1 MQESGFTL
9 AGADLERWLE
19 EAWAFA
25 LPRLLES
32 AGWIITAALL
42 YVAVGW
48 TMRRVERAAERRTAT
63 VLDDWVARLVR
74 QLLLLSVVFFTL
86 WRITLTWDLGRA
98 GSAVIAAW
106 IVAMAFPISSFI
118 SSLLQMAAEHVA
130 PRTESSLD
138 DTALP
143 LFSKILRG
151 LLIAGA
157 AVVALGTIGIHVGPL
172 MAGAG
177 VAGLAL
183 SLAAKDT
190 LSNLIAGL
198 QLIVDRPF
206 KVGDRVELWSV
217 PKEYGTWGDVVEIGL
232 RATKVR
238 TPDNLVVIVPNNEIM
253 RRDIINYTASGEDI
267 RLRIPI
273 GIAYDADEKLAKE
286 LIMRAMEEIP
296 GIKSTPE
303 PVVIVRSF
311 GASSVD
317 LEARPWIEDARRR
330 RAIGDQVTERVKEL
344 FDEHGVE
351 IPYPKRDIYVR
362 SRADRKPQEGKP
374 APAKSEEAGDRESA
388 EREPT
393 GLDLG

>member
-1 MQESGFTL
+1 MQESGFSLGKEDL
-9 AGADLERWLE
+9 ARWLE
-19 EAWAFA
+19 DAWAFS

-32 AGWIITAALL
+32 AGWIAAAGLL
-42 YVAVGW
+42 YIAVQWG
-48 TMRRVERAAERRTAT
+48 MRRVERAAETRTST
-63 VLDDWVARLVR
+63 VMDDWVARLVR

-86 WRITLTWDLGRA
+86 WRITLTWGLTRA
-98 GSAVIAAW
+98 GHAVIAVW
-106 IVAMAFPISSFI
+106 IVGLAFPISSFV
-118 SSLLQMAAEHVA
+118 SSLLQLLAERLA

-143 LFSKILRG
+143 LFSKVIRG

-157 AVVALGTIGIHVGPL
+157 AIVALGTVGIHVGPL
-172 MAGAG
+172 LAGAG

-190 LSNLIAGL
+190 LSNLIAGV
-198 QLIVDRPF
+198 QLILDRPF
-206 KVGDRVELWSV
+206 KIGDRVELWTV

-232 RATKVR
+232 RATKIR
-238 TPDNLVVIVPNNEIM
+238 TPDNLIVIVPNNEIM

-273 GIAYDADEKLAKE
+273 GISYDADAALAKD
-286 LIMRAMEEIP
+286 LILQAMREIP
-296 GIKSTPE
+296 GIKSKPE

-317 LEARPWIEDARRR
+317 MEARPWIDDARRR
-330 RAIGDQVTERVKEL
+330 RAIGDLVTERVKEL

-362 SRADRKPQEGKP
+362 SKSDRKPGDKEP
-374 APAKSEEAGDRESA
+374 EAQGPE
-388 EREPT
+388 
-393 GLDLG
+393 DLLLG

>member
-1 MQESGFTL
+1 MQESGF
-9 AGADLERWLE
+9 DLSQVDVQEWLQ
-19 EAWAFA
+19 EAWAFS

-32 AGWIITAALL
+32 AGWIGMAALL
-42 YVAVGW
+42 YVAVRW
-48 TMRRVERAAERRTAT
+48 TMRRVERAAESRTSN
-63 VLDDWVARLVR
+63 VVDDWAARLVR

-86 WRITLTWDLGRA
+86 WRLALTWGLVRA
-98 GSAVIAAW
+98 ASALIAVW
-106 IVAMAFPISSFI
+106 IVGLAFPISNFLA
-118 SSLLQMAAEHVA
+118 SLLQMLAERMA
-130 PRTESSLD
+130 PRTETSLD

-143 LFSKILRG
+143 LFNKVIRG

-157 AVVALGTIGIHVGPL
+157 ALVALETIGIRVGPL
-172 MAGAG
+172 LAGAG

-190 LSNLIAGL
+190 LSNLIAGV
-198 QLIVDRPF
+198 QLIIDRPF
-206 KVGDRVELWSV
+206 KVGDRVELWTV

-232 RATKVR
+232 RATKIR
-238 TPDNLVVIVPNNEIM
+238 TPDNLIVIVPNNEIM

-273 GIAYDADEKLAKE
+273 GIAYDADATLAKD
-286 LIMRAMEEIP
+286 LILRAMREIP
-296 GIKSTPE
+296 GIRSKPE

-317 LEARPWIEDARRR
+317 LEARPWIDEARRR

-362 SRADRKPQEGKP
+362 SAADRKSADRNP
-374 APAKSEEAGDRESA
+374 GDNEPESP
-388 EREPT
+388 EREDPI
-393 GLDLG
+393 LG

>member
-1 MQESGFTL
+1 MV
-9 AGADLERWLE
+9 DLERWLE
-19 EAWAFA
+19 DAWAFA

-32 AGWIITAALL
+32 AGWIAAAGLL
-42 YVAVGW
+42 YVAVRW
-48 TMRRVERAAERRTAT
+48 TMRRVERAAEGRTSN
-63 VLDDWVARLVR
+63 VLDDWAARLVR
-74 QLLLLSVVFFTL
+74 QLLLLSVVFFAL
-86 WRITLTWDLGRA
+86 WRLALTWGLVRA
-98 GSAVIAAW
+98 ASALIAVW
-106 IVAMAFPISSFI
+106 IVGLAFPISSFLA
-118 SSLLQMAAEHVA
+118 SVLQIFAERMA
-130 PRTESSLD
+130 PRTETSLD

-143 LFSKILRG
+143 LFNKIIRG

-157 AVVALGTIGIHVGPL
+157 ALVALETIGVHVGPL
-172 MAGAG
+172 LAGAG

-190 LSNLIAGL
+190 LSNLIAGV
-198 QLIVDRPF
+198 QLILDRPF
-206 KVGDRVELWSV
+206 KVGDRVELWTV

-232 RATKVR
+232 RATKIR
-238 TPDNLVVIVPNNEIM
+238 TPDNLIVIVPNNEIM

-273 GIAYDADEKLAKE
+273 GIAYDADATLAKE
-286 LIMRAMEEIP
+286 LILKAMSEIP
-296 GIKSTPE
+296 GIRSKPE

-317 LEARPWIEDARRR
+317 LEARPWIDEARRR

-362 SRADRKPQEGKP
+362 SAADRKPEGRKP
-374 APAKSEEAGDRESA
+374 GDPQPEDP
-388 EREPT
+388 EREDPI
-393 GLDLG
+393 LG